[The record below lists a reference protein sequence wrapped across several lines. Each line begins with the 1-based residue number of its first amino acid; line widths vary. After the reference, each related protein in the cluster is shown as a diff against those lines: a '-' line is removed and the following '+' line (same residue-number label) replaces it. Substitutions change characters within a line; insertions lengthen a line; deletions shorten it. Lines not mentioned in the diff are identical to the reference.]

1 MSGHILKNKRKNNFV
16 CIHEIIRL
24 TIMKMKVKMKNRSH
38 RHDINGPRL
47 RQGHKIVN
55 IESVSMMMLIYVLSN
70 T

>member
-1 MSGHILKNKRKNNFV
+1 
-16 CIHEIIRL
+16 
-24 TIMKMKVKMKNRSH
+24 MKVKMKKRSH
-38 RHDINGPRL
+38 RHDIDRPRL